1 MTGCAPV
8 DLPAGTT
15 RLELPAGV
23 LAPYLLRLR
32 SGTSTP
38 VASPGRVVDAG
49 TAKTNGTRTGVRLEL
64 DQPARLVL
72 AEGYNRGR
80 RATCDGQDLGEPEIG
95 AAFGTAWRVP
105 ATCKVVDIA
114 FGPNRLVLAGYAV
127 SLVAVLVLVAALVW
141 PRRRREDARE
151 EAAAAGGEIARGEVG
166 AGGEGARGGGA
177 AAGGEAARGEAS
189 TPRLSARRAALI
201 AIIAGLALG
210 FVFAARATPIFV
222 LLVFVVLYRG
232 IGAKQLAFAGGA
244 ILAIA
249 VPILTILIRPENRG
263 GYNPEYSADRIVVHW
278 VAVAGITLLV
288 LALARELSRAR
299 ARRDRAPDAPPSAA
313 APPPPAP

>member
-1 MTGCAPV
+1 M
-8 DLPAGTT
+8 
-15 RLELPAGV
+15 
-23 LAPYLLRLR
+23 
-32 SGTSTP
+32 
-38 VASPGRVVDAG
+38 
-49 TAKTNGTRTGVRLEL
+49 RLEL
-64 DQPARLVL
+64 DGPARLVL

-105 ATCKVVDIA
+105 ATCKVVEIA

-141 PRRRREDARE
+141 PRRRREDAR
-151 EAAAAGGEIARGEVG
+151 GG
-166 AGGEGARGGGA
+166 RGGGRR
-177 AAGGEAARGEAS
+177 AARGEAGRAAR
-189 TPRLSARRAALI
+189 PRGGRAAAARRAACGVGASVGAARGAI
-201 AIIAGLALG
+201 AVTAGLALG
-210 FVFAARATPIFV
+210 FVFAARATPMFA

-232 IGAKQLAFAGGA
+232 IGAGSSRSPAAR

-263 GYNPEYSADRIVVHW
+263 GYNPEYPADRIAVHW

-299 ARRDRAPDAPPSAA
+299 ARRGRAPAAPPSAA